1 MAGPDAPT
9 DASPSPDGRRWDAV
23 ARVRGLAERADELLK
38 AATNRPDPAA
48 GRAAARAVLDD
59 AVAALEGVEDRGVRD
74 ELVVLVGRR
83 LDDLGVA
90 DRGAE
95 LEAARAPG
103 APRTIELPQ
112 PGAATVDAPR
122 RRVGEDRLA
131 PGQHLVRGLPVLHVG
146 RVPDR
151 TREDLRLRVSGLVA
165 GRRHDL
171 GWDDLQRLP
180 AATVTTD
187 VHCVTGW
194 SRQDVRWTGVR
205 VRDLLDHVGALPSAT
220 HALVY
225 GANAYS
231 ANLDVPTLRRD
242 DVLLA
247 WAVDDEPL
255 TPEHGAPLRLVC
267 PSRYFWKSTK
277 WVETIQLLDRDV
289 PGYWEVR
296 GYHNVAD
303 PFLEQRWA

>member
-1 MAGPDAPT
+1 MHIAEE
-9 DASPSPDGRRWDAV
+9 
-23 ARVRGLAERADELLK
+23 VRALVTRADELLK
-38 AATNRPDPAA
+38 AASNRADPTVAHD
-48 GRAAARAVLDD
+48 AARAKLDE
-59 AVAALEGVEDRGVRD
+59 AASLARDITDDEVRD

-90 DRGAE
+90 TRTRE
-95 LEAARAPG
+95 LEQAAA
-103 APRTIELPQ
+103 ATEQPRSIGLPQ
-112 PGAATVDAPR
+112 PTPQTVTAPLR
-122 RRVGEDRLA
+122 RSEDRVP
-131 PGQHLVRGLPVLHVG
+131 PGQHQVRGLPILHVG

-151 TREDLRLRVSGLVA
+151 SREQFQLRVTGKVE

-171 GWDDLQRLP
+171 DWDALTSYP
-180 AATVTTD
+180 EVTVATD
-187 VHCVTGW
+187 IHCVTAW
-194 SRQDVRWTGVR
+194 SRLDVTWTGVR
-205 VRDLLDHVGALPSAT
+205 PRDLLEDLGVLPEAT

-231 ANLDVPTLRRD
+231 ANLDLPTLFRD

-247 WAVDDEPL
+247 WACDGQPL
-255 TPEHGAPLRLVC
+255 APEHGAPVRLVV

-289 PGYWEVR
+289 PGYWEAR

-303 PFLEQRWA
+303 PFLEQRYG

>member
-1 MAGPDAPT
+1 MADAE
-9 DASPSPDGRRWDAV
+9 S
-23 ARVRGLAERADELLK
+23 RVRSLTERADELLK
-38 AATNRPDPAA
+38 AAPNRRDPEA
-48 GRAAARAVLDD
+48 GRDAARSVLEE
-59 AVAALEGVEDRGVRD
+59 AVAALDEVDDADLRE

-90 DRGAE
+90 DRTAE
-95 LEAARAPG
+95 LDASRPAG
-103 APRTIELPQ
+103 TPRSIALPQ
-112 PGAATVDAPR
+112 PAPETVGAPER
-122 RRVGEDRLA
+122 RSEAERDA
-131 PGQHLVRGLPVLHVG
+131 PGQHVVRGLPVLHVG

-151 TREDLRLRVSGLVA
+151 SRDDLRLRVAGLVE

-171 GWDDLQRLP
+171 TWDDLQVLP
-180 AATVTTD
+180 TVTVTAD
-187 VHCVTGW
+187 IHCVTGW
-194 SRQDVRWTGVR
+194 SRRDARWTGVR
-205 VRDLLDHVGALPSAT
+205 VRDLLDQVGVLPSAT

-231 ANLDVPTLRRD
+231 ANLDLPTLRRD

-247 WAVDDEPL
+247 WAFDDEPL

-289 PGYWEVR
+289 PGYWEAR
-296 GYHNVAD
+296 GYHNVGD